1 MLLVALFSI
10 SLFTPL
16 LAADQRSNLP
26 ICCRRDGKHHCSMPA
41 PAADHDGLEALQA
54 RCSFYR
60 GAGSFFTGPQ
70 TVTVAVPAGIQTLQ
84 PCAANIADHVDSRA
98 LSAVSGAPDSRGP
111 PSFLE

>member
-16 LAADQRSNLP
+16 LADDQRSNLP

-41 PAADHDGLEALQA
+41 PAAEHDGRQALQA

-60 GAGSFFTGPQ
+60 GAGSFFSGPQ
-70 TVTVAVPAGIQTLQ
+70 HVAVAVPAGIQVLQ
-84 PCAANIADHVDSRA
+84 PCASSVAGRSNSRA
-98 LSAVSGAPDSRGP
+98 VSAVPGVPDSRGP
-111 PSFLE
+111 PSFL